1 MLKTETFFVCFFLVK
16 KGRILSERRN
26 KYVLEKVLLSKEE
39 TVPVS
44 GMAQSYHRVIKDY
57 KKDNGSC
64 TDPKFFSFLI
74 VLISHIE
81 RSTNHCIALSYH
93 DK

>member
-1 MLKTETFFVCFFLVK
+1 MLKTETFCVCFFLVE
-16 KGRILSERRN
+16 KGRIFSERRN

-39 TVPVS
+39 TVQVR

-57 KKDNGSC
+57 KKDYGYC

-74 VLISHIE
+74 VLI
-81 RSTNHCIALSYH
+81 
-93 DK
+93 